1 MNFNLIPVKWL
12 VYLSAPIHVTKYI
25 FSSLKSLSY
34 KVLLSDANCSFQC
47 CFLSRILKFVGLAIC
62 LDMIYFTKYR
72 FLRIC

>member
-34 KVLLSDANCSFQC
+34 KVLLSDANCSFQWYVV
-47 CFLSRILKFVGLAIC
+47 S
-62 LDMIYFTKYR
+62 
-72 FLRIC
+72 